1 MKADKDNFP
10 SAESESKYQR
20 IVRELTEDITNG
32 RLSPYEQIP
41 SERALMRRFGVARQT
56 VRQALRLLQT
66 RGLVRSRQGR
76 GTYVAGKAFL
86 QRKVA
91 LLTSADRTNPRFA
104 RIAAELAVIAERWSL
119 ELVTATSVD
128 EFTKETLAG
137 VLFEPGR
144 EAAANEAIL
153 TRLRANQVPVVL
165 LGADVPGEAE
175 HGACDVIVL
184 DELAAGALIARHLQ
198 ERNAKNPRFL
208 LRGCDV
214 SLRGCDVASQHPPT
228 EVLGA
233 PPRPAPQNQTTQTTQ
248 QSNNSL
254 PPLQRRLIGFAAAL
268 DAPPSS
274 LAVTVDPA
282 DPIALSGLL
291 FAEPDIDAFV
301 CADDTTATTLI
312 ASLRQLGLRVPEDV
326 RVVGCEDGSRPE
338 GDRTLTALRPP
349 FSALA
354 RLAFDRL
361 KTIAA
366 DPRLPAI
373 DLMIKATL
381 EPGEST

>member
-198 ERNAKNPRFL
+198 ERNAQHPRFL

-214 SLRGCDVASQHPPT
+214 SSQHT
-228 EVLGA
+228 
-233 PPRPAPQNQTTQTTQ
+233 
-248 QSNNSL
+248 L

-301 CADDTTATTLI
+301 CADDTTATILI